1 LAKSIDEV
9 EASLILPDPQ
19 TNGGL
24 LIAVDPTALQEIQDI
39 LKAAGIVYTDPIG
52 ICTAASNKKI
62 VITA

>member
-1 LAKSIDEV
+1 LDESIDQL

-24 LIAVDPTALQEIQDI
+24 LIAVDPTALQEVQDI
-39 LKAAGIVYTDPIG
+39 LKAAGIVYTEPIG
-52 ICTAASNKKI
+52 VCTAASDKKI